1 MTPHGANSC
10 IDGPFLGFA
19 FHVLRIQFL
28 QDVAWVAGI
37 SAERALQLQPI
48 MCDCVLVANCLL
60 STAPSTTKHHHHW
73 PSTVA
78 QSTEHRVPHWTPG
91 TKHSVRTSTGQGGEH
106 GALSEA
112 PSTTKHHHHW
122 PSTVVQS
129 TEHRVPHWTPGTKHS
144 VRTSTGQG
152 GEHGALSEAPST
164 TKHHHHWPS
173 TVVQSTEHR
182 VPHWTP
188 GTKHS
193 VRTSTGQG
201 GEHQAHTHT
210 CIDGWQAQ
218 AFPSCCSCLLNL

>member
-1 MTPHGANSC
+1 LAQSFSRLGSHQLGVYVPPMTPHGANSC

-152 GEHGALSEAPST
+152 GEH
-164 TKHHHHWPS
+164 
-173 TVVQSTEHR
+173 
-182 VPHWTP
+182 
-188 GTKHS
+188 
-193 VRTSTGQG
+193 
-201 GEHQAHTHT
+201 QAHTHT